1 MHQPG
6 FAVYITLCI
15 SGLVMDFYSFLSSAI
30 TTTVLVGILAF
41 LSKTWIEKRIEFS
54 IQHEYDKKLSKF
66 ENDLEVRLRAELVA
80 DLMAEWIKKDIDYHR
95 LNKLSFQAF
104 LWLPPQLARDLSNT
118 LNHKPGSDDL
128 RSIIQKV
135 RKHLLGESDNLE
147 ANQVIVFKSEDA

>member
-1 MHQPG
+1 
-6 FAVYITLCI
+6 
-15 SGLVMDFYSFLSSAI
+15 MDFYSFVSGAI
-30 TTTVLVGILAF
+30 TTTFLVGVLAF
-41 LSKTWIEKRIEFS
+41 LARTWIEKRIEFS

-80 DLMAEWIKKDIDYHR
+80 DLMAEWIKDTKELDYHR
-95 LNKLSFQAF
+95 LNQLSFQAF

-118 LNHKPGSDDL
+118 LAHKPGSDDL

-147 ANQVIVFKSEDA
+147 AHQVIVFKDKTNA

>member
-1 MHQPG
+1 
-6 FAVYITLCI
+6 
-15 SGLVMDFYSFLSSAI
+15 MDFYSFASGAI
-30 TTTVLVGILAF
+30 TTTSLVVVLAF

-80 DLMAEWIKKDIDYHR
+80 DLMAEWIKDTKDLDYHR
-95 LNKLSFQAF
+95 LNQLSFQAF

-118 LNHKPGSDDL
+118 LAHKPGSDDL

-135 RKHLLGESDNLE
+135 RKHLLGEGDNLE
-147 ANQVIVFKSEDA
+147 ASQVIVFKDKANA

>member
-1 MHQPG
+1 
-6 FAVYITLCI
+6 
-15 SGLVMDFYSFLSSAI
+15 MDFYSFVSGAI
-30 TTTVLVGILAF
+30 TTTFLLGVLAF
-41 LSKTWIEKRIEFS
+41 LTKTWIEKRIEFS

-66 ENDLEVRLRAELVA
+66 ENDLEVRVRAELVA
-80 DLMAEWIKKDIDYHR
+80 DLMAEWIKDTKDLDYHR
-95 LNKLSFQAF
+95 LNQLSFQAF

-147 ANQVIVFKSEDA
+147 AHQVIVFKNENNA

>member
-1 MHQPG
+1 
-6 FAVYITLCI
+6 
-15 SGLVMDFYSFLSSAI
+15 MDFYSFVSGAI
-30 TTTVLVGILAF
+30 TTTFLVGVLAF

-80 DLMAEWIKKDIDYHR
+80 DLMAEWIKDSKDLDYHR
-95 LNKLSFQAF
+95 LNQLSFQAF

-118 LNHKPGSDDL
+118 LAHKPGSDDL

-135 RKHLLGESDNLE
+135 RKHLLGEGDNLE
-147 ANQVIVFKSEDA
+147 ANQVIVFKDKANA

>member
-1 MHQPG
+1 
-6 FAVYITLCI
+6 
-15 SGLVMDFYSFLSSAI
+15 MDFYSFVSGAI
-30 TTTVLVGILAF
+30 TTTFLAGVLAF

-80 DLMAEWIKKDIDYHR
+80 DLMAEWIKDTKDLDYHR
-95 LNKLSFQAF
+95 LNQLSFQAF

-118 LNHKPGSDDL
+118 LAHKPGADDL

-135 RKHLLGESDNLE
+135 RKHLLGEGDNLE
-147 ANQVIVFKSEDA
+147 ASQVIVFKDKANA